1 MEDVLDMRRLR
12 QDGNGDLL
20 ILLLISKCR
29 QVKIS
34 IRQVIEARCQRI
46 GFRY

>member
-20 ILLLISKCR
+20 VLLLTSKYR
-29 QVKIS
+29 YVRSRTVK
-34 IRQVIEARCQRI
+34 
-46 GFRY
+46 